1 MTNFWNIVHEVIDRS
16 DVLLEILDARLPEMT
31 RNPEV
36 EAKVQSKGK
45 KLILVL
51 NKADLIGQRVAE
63 QEKKRLGKDYPVI
76 FVSTKEHQGTKLLRE
91 AILGAANKETVMVG
105 VLGYPNTGK
114 SSIINVLKGR
124 KSAST
129 SSQSG
134 HTKAIQKIR
143 VTNRIMMLDSPGV
156 IPFEEKDEL
165 KHVLIGTIMFSD
177 VDAPDV
183 YALEVIKLC
192 NSLNPKIITTFYG
205 IAEDANNAD
214 PFVQLEKIAE
224 KRNLRAK
231 GGVLDIERAA
241 KIVIQDWQVGKIK
254 LC

>member
-1 MTNFWNIVHEVIDRS
+1 MTNFWKIVHEIIEKS
-16 DVLLEILDARLPEMT
+16 DVLLEVLDARLPEMT

-36 EAKVQSKGK
+36 ETKVRNSGK
-45 KLILVL
+45 KLVLVL

-63 QEKKRLGKDYPVI
+63 KEKKILSKDFSVV

-91 AILGAANKETVMVG
+91 AIHGAANKEQVVVG

-124 KSAST
+124 KAAST

-134 HTKAIQKIR
+134 HTRSIQKIR

-165 KHVLIGTIMFSD
+165 KHVLIGTKMFSD
-177 VDAPDV
+177 VDSPDLFAV
-183 YALEVIKLC
+183 EIIKLC
-192 NSLNPKIITTFYG
+192 NALNPEIILKYYG
-205 IAEDANNAD
+205 ISSDVD
-214 PFVQLEKIAE
+214 PFVQLEKIGE

-241 KIVIQDWQVGKIK
+241 RVVIQDWQVGRIK
-254 LC
+254 LI

>member
-1 MTNFWNIVHEVIDRS
+1 MSNFWKIVHEVIQRS

-31 RNPEV
+31 RNLEV
-36 EAKVQSKGK
+36 EAKVKNSGK

-63 QEKKRLGKDYPVI
+63 QEKRQISQEYPVV
-76 FVSTKEHQGTKLLRE
+76 FVSTKEHHGTKMLRE
-91 AILGAANKETVMVG
+91 AILAAANKQEVMVG

-124 KSAST
+124 KAAST

-134 HTKAIQKIR
+134 HTRAIQKIR

-156 IPFEEKDEL
+156 IPFEEKDEI
-165 KHVLIGTIMFSD
+165 KHVLIGAKMFSD
-177 VDAPDV
+177 VDAPEV

-192 NSLNPKIITTFYG
+192 NSLNPKIITTYYG
-205 IAEDANNAD
+205 ISDD
-214 PFVQLEKIAE
+214 PDPSVQLEKIAE

-231 GGVLDIERAA
+231 GGVLDMERAA